1 MRKVI
6 GRKPVLEA
14 LNSGEEIDRIIIS
27 FGQKGN
33 VVDAILSASN
43 KKKIKVSKLSP
54 QKFKEHEKG
63 LNTQG
68 VIAFINDLKLWSVDD
83 LIKVSKQSDSPRILI
98 IDEVQ
103 DTHNMGAIFRSAEA
117 SGVNGVIVT
126 QRNTAPLNETV
137 EKTSAGAISH
147 LRIAQVS
154 NLFQAMEKLK
164 ENGFWI
170 FGSSLGKN
178 STEYTKHNYDGAV
191 AIVIGNEEKGI
202 RKSVAENCD
211 HLVNIPMLGKTQSL
225 NVSVATGILLYEIV
239 RQQSK

>member
-14 LNSGEEIDRIIIS
+14 INSGEEIDRIIIS

-33 VVDAILSASN
+33 AMDAILTAA
-43 KKKIKVSKLSP
+43 KKKNIKISKLSP
-54 QKFKEHEKG
+54 PKFKEHERG

-68 VIAFINDLKLWSVDD
+68 VIAFINDLQLWRASD
-83 LIKVSKQSDSPRILI
+83 LIQYSKAKGEKLLLI

-103 DTHNMGAIFRSAEA
+103 DTHNVGAILRSAEA
-117 SGVNGVIVT
+117 SGVDGVIIT

-147 LRIAQVS
+147 LRISQVT
-154 NLFQAMEKLK
+154 NLFQTMEKLK

-170 FGSSLGKN
+170 FGSSLGKS
-178 STEYTKHNYDGAV
+178 STVYTEHDYTGSV
-191 AIVIGNEEKGI
+191 AIIVGNEEKGI

-211 HLVNIPMLGKTQSL
+211 HLINIPMKGRTQSL
-225 NVSVATGILLYEIV
+225 NVSVATGILLYEVV
-239 RQQSK
+239 RQRIK